1 MFGDKL
7 YSDKSKINVM
17 KNVKK
22 EKAVFYDVMLWS
34 GLINELFYKT
44 LKTSRWKALP
54 IITIK

>member
-1 MFGDKL
+1 MFGDKIS
-7 YSDKSKINVM
+7 SDKAKINVI
-17 KNVKK
+17 KNGKK

-44 LKTSRWKALP
+44 LKMATLKALL